1 MRKNPIFGLF
11 LIFLFFIGFLFS
23 PPPYIHTLLTD
34 DILPIPYD
42 DLLRFLCLLVFDGH
56 TRHLA
61 DEDVHA
67 VFGRVHLS
75 RDDARFRRPL
85 LVVEFLVVSIHVFF
99 RTVSSKRACPFFAD
113 MSRIGRVD
121 VSRGQFVGV
130 KVHCASW
137 LLVAWLLVA
146 WLLGCLV
153 TPRAKSISIFYS
165 HRPHNAL
172 HCTKDTRKKSPNGTS
187 SSNFYFVLFL
197 FLFYLF
203 LFLSSQHS

>member
-1 MRKNPIFGLF
+1 MRNEKKPYIWALSH
-11 LIFLFFIGFLFS
+11 FFIGFLFS

-137 LLVAWLLVA
+137 LLGCLVA
-146 WLLGCLV
+146 WLLGDAAREKYFNILL
-153 TPRAKSISIFYS
+153 TPTTQRIT
-165 HRPHNAL
+165 L
-172 HCTKDTRKKSPNGTS
+172 HKGHEKKIP
-187 SSNFYFVLFL
+187 
-197 FLFYLF
+197 
-203 LFLSSQHS
+203 

>member
-1 MRKNPIFGLF
+1 MRNEKKPYIWALSH
-11 LIFLFFIGFLFS
+11 FFIGFLFS
-23 PPPYIHTLLTD
+23 PPPYIHTLLTY

-42 DLLRFLCLLVFDGH
+42 DLLWFLCLLVFDGH

-85 LVVEFLVVSIHVFF
+85 LVVSIHVVSIHVFF

-146 WLLGCLV
+146 WLV
-153 TPRAKSISIFYS
+153 VRISSKRISIFM
-165 HRPHNAL
+165 
-172 HCTKDTRKKSPNGTS
+172 C
-187 SSNFYFVLFL
+187 
-197 FLFYLF
+197 
-203 LFLSSQHS
+203 

>member
-1 MRKNPIFGLF
+1 MRNEKKPYIWALSH
-11 LIFLFFIGFLFS
+11 FFIGFLFS
-23 PPPYIHTLLTD
+23 PPPYIHTLLTY

-42 DLLRFLCLLVFDGH
+42 DLLWFLCLLVFDGH

-85 LVVEFLVVSIHVFF
+85 LVVSIHVFF
-99 RTVSSKRACPFFAD
+99 RTVSSKRARPFFAD

-146 WLLGCLV
+146 GCLV
-153 TPRAKSISIFYS
+153 GCAYIFK
-165 HRPHNAL
+165 
-172 HCTKDTRKKSPNGTS
+172 KDF
-187 SSNFYFVLFL
+187 NFMC
-197 FLFYLF
+197 
-203 LFLSSQHS
+203 